1 MKNSSTQI
9 LYTIVINTKYMTKMA
24 TIINQITGKST
35 YSNPSMSAN
44 DNSFFIYFKLHHTFL
59 EKGSS

>member
-1 MKNSSTQI
+1 M
-9 LYTIVINTKYMTKMA
+9 LYTIEINTKYITTMA
-24 TIINQITGKST
+24 TITNQITGNRI
-35 YSNPSMSAN
+35 YNNPSMSAN